1 MCHISSIA
9 LVALL
14 SLMMPP
20 FAIAADVGHGGQLF
34 SASCA
39 AWHMGGGNVFG

>member
-1 MCHISSIA
+1 MCHINSIA

-14 SLMMPP
+14 SLTMPS

-34 SASCA
+34 SANCA
-39 AWHMGGGNVFG
+39 AYHMGGGNMFR